1 MSEESALRFLALL
14 NRLWDGNPFDRRR
27 TTRESVTI
35 EGRRFTVALM
45 LQPIVLARLLEA
57 GSGLARGTGN
67 LARFLV
73 CWPESTMGA
82 RPYRP
87 IQAASMAGDP
97 LEAFDRR
104 LIELL
109 NLPLPVEDPATMKL
123 QPTVLDLSPEAFEVW
138 RAFHD
143 EVERELGARG
153 EYGELSDFGAKAA
166 EQAARLAAVLH
177 VFEHGPQGTIGAEAM
192 QAGAALAAWHL
203 HEARRVLSLTG
214 RTGELSDAQALLDWL
229 LEQPQPPTAG
239 DVLRLGPYRLRDK
252 DRRDAALSKLV
263 EHGLARLER
272 HGRATLVV
280 VNPAARGATT

>member
-1 MSEESALRFLALL
+1 VLFLEDISPEALAVTLAEGWPSVSLWSDEGGLVIGSHAMSEESALRFLALL

-229 LEQPQPPTAG
+229 LEQPQPPTAA
-239 DVLRLGPYRLRDK
+239 PPW
-252 DRRDAALSKLV
+252 SW
-263 EHGLARLER
+263 
-272 HGRATLVV
+272 
-280 VNPAARGATT
+280 